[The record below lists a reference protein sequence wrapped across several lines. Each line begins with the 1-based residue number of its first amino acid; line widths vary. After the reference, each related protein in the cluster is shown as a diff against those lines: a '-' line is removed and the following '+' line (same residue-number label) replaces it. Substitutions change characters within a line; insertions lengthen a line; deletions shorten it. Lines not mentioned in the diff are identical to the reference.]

1 MQNTMMVERIKNE
14 DLGNKIKRGK
24 EKGRKLLLHKN
35 GLKAHRFI
43 ISLDYYLMK

>member
-24 EKGRKLLLHKN
+24 EKGEKI
-35 GLKAHRFI
+35 A
-43 ISLDYYLMK
+43 